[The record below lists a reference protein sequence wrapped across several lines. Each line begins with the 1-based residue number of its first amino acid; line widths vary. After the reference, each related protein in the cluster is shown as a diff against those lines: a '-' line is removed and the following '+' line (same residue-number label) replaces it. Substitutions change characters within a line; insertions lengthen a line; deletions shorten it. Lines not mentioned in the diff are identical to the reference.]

1 MPMRT
6 SGRKEAVESEAFL
19 SWWYSNGQTSTQ
31 ANYLML
37 NNDDDDV
44 EKKRVEDHS
53 LSLREHTFFQLSFAC
68 CLLACHFTLVC
79 THHRQLI
86 TLATLLG
93 S

>member
-53 LSLREHTFFQLSFAC
+53 LSLREPTFFKLSFAC
-68 CLLACHFTLVC
+68 LLALLTTL
-79 THHRQLI
+79 HSFALI
-86 TLATLLG
+86 IVSSSHSLLC
-93 S
+93 